1 MQTDERRGVT
11 KMHKNSTRSGFTLIE
26 LMIVV
31 AIIGILAGLAIPAF
45 VNYSR
50 RAKTAEATANV
61 RALFTGAAAY
71 YQAEHWEQHGVTRAA
86 TAASTFCTVPAQ
98 SDGAPI
104 AGATGAGKHTTD
116 YSTLPSFP
124 AIGFNVADQMY
135 YSYNI
140 VGSADVCGN
149 AANDTTVYTF
159 DAFGNLDGDAVLST
173 FEIAVGSDP
182 SNDLYRTPGIYVAN
196 ELE

>member
-1 MQTDERRGVT
+1 MRRNKT
-11 KMHKNSTRSGFTLIE
+11 TAGFTLIE

-31 AIIGILAGLAIPAF
+31 AIIGILAALAIPAF

-50 RAKTAEATANV
+50 RAKTAEASTNV

-71 YQAEHWEQHGVTRAA
+71 YQAEHWASRSPTRAA
-86 TAASTFCTVPAQ
+86 TAASTFCTVAAQ
-98 SDGAPI
+98 SDGGAI
-104 AGATGAGKHTTD
+104 AGAAGAGKHTTD
-116 YSTLPSFP
+116 YSTLASFP

-140 VGSADVCGN
+140 VGSADICGHT
-149 AANDTTVYTF
+149 ANDTTIYTF

-182 SNDLYRTPGIYVAN
+182 SNDLYRTPGIYVVN